1 MKSKKIVSSFALNKN
16 CKLTHAKTAEI
27 NDQDETDMDWNDD
40 FDNWSSEDYLAYGV
54 MPDDYEFSGNTE
66 YGDAT
71 DGNGTTEGSD
81 ATEGSGDL
89 NEESSEDPQKAIDK
103 NKEELPKSSNLEE
116 DRQKREKHFKK
127 QSWRSAVLRKEAKSK
142 GKEDIKD
149 SLDLENS
156 EPRTGNIE
164 FEEEKDQIEGDE
176 TMIDV
181 KKEQRPI
188 FVEMRWP
195 TASDWNDDNVTAAE
209 DTLVS
214 LVNNN

>member
-1 MKSKKIVSSFALNKN
+1 MKSKKIVSSFAPNKN
-16 CKLTHAKTAEI
+16 YELTRAKTAEI

-71 DGNGTTEGSD
+71 GGSD

-89 NEESSEDPQKAIDK
+89 NEESSEDPQGVIDK
-103 NKEELPKSSNLEE
+103 NKEELPKSSDLEE
-116 DRQKREKHFKK
+116 DRQRREKHFKK
-127 QSWRSAVLRKEAKSK
+127 HSWRSAVLRKKAKRK
-142 GKEDIKD
+142 GKEDIKE

-156 EPRTGNIE
+156 EPRNGNVEI
-164 FEEEKDQIEGDE
+164 EEEKDQIEGDE
-176 TMIDV
+176 TMTDV

>member
-1 MKSKKIVSSFALNKN
+1 
-16 CKLTHAKTAEI
+16 
-27 NDQDETDMDWNDD
+27 MDWNDD

-54 MPDDYEFSGNTE
+54 MPDDYEFSGNPE

-71 DGNGTTEGSD
+71 DGSG

-89 NEESSEDPQKAIDK
+89 NEESSEDQQGDIDK
-103 NKEELPKSSNLEE
+103 NKEELPKSSELEE
-116 DRQKREKHFKK
+116 DEQKREKHFQK
-127 QSWRSAVLRKEAKSK
+127 QSWRSAVLRKKAKRK
-142 GKEDIKD
+142 GKEDIKE
-149 SLDLENS
+149 SLDSENS
-156 EPRTGNIE
+156 EPRNGNIE
-164 FEEEKDQIEGDE
+164 IEEEKDQIGGDE
-176 TMIDV
+176 NMIDL

>member
-1 MKSKKIVSSFALNKN
+1 
-16 CKLTHAKTAEI
+16 
-27 NDQDETDMDWNDD
+27 MDWNDD

-54 MPDDYEFSGNTE
+54 MPDDYEFSGNPE

-71 DGNGTTEGSD
+71 DDSG
-81 ATEGSGDL
+81 AIEGSGDL

-127 QSWRSAVLRKEAKSK
+127 HSWRSAVLRKEAKSK

-149 SLDLENS
+149 SLDLENW

-176 TMIDV
+176 TMTDV

-214 LVNNN
+214 LVNDN

>member
-1 MKSKKIVSSFALNKN
+1 MN
-16 CKLTHAKTAEI
+16 
-27 NDQDETDMDWNDD
+27 WNDD

-54 MPDDYEFSGNTE
+54 MPDDYEFSGNPE

-71 DGNGTTEGSD
+71 GGSD

-89 NEESSEDPQKAIDK
+89 NEESSEDPQGDID
-103 NKEELPKSSNLEE
+103 EE
-116 DRQKREKHFKK
+116 DEQKREKHFKK
-127 QSWRSAVLRKEAKSK
+127 HSWRSAVLRKEAKRK
-142 GKEDIKD
+142 GKEDIKE
-149 SLDLENS
+149 SLDSENS
-156 EPRTGNIE
+156 EPRNGNIE
-164 FEEEKDQIEGDE
+164 IEEETDQIERDE
-176 TMIDV
+176 TMTDV

>member
-1 MKSKKIVSSFALNKN
+1 MKSKRIVSFAPNKN
-16 CKLTHAKTAEI
+16 YELTRAKTAEI
-27 NDQDETDMDWNDD
+27 NDQDLKDMDWNDD

-54 MPDDYEFSGNTE
+54 MPDDYEFSGNPE

-71 DGNGTTEGSD
+71 DGSG

-89 NEESSEDPQKAIDK
+89 NEESSEDQQGDIDR
-103 NKEELPKSSNLEE
+103 NKEELPKSSELEE
-116 DRQKREKHFKK
+116 DEQKREKHFQK
-127 QSWRSAVLRKEAKSK
+127 QSWRSAVLRKKAKRK
-142 GKEDIKD
+142 GKEDIKE
-149 SLDLENS
+149 SLDSENS
-156 EPRTGNIE
+156 EPRNGNIE
-164 FEEEKDQIEGDE
+164 IEEEKDQIGGDE
-176 TMIDV
+176 NMIDL

>member
-54 MPDDYEFSGNTE
+54 MPDDYEFSGNPE
-66 YGDAT
+66 YG
-71 DGNGTTEGSD
+71 D

-89 NEESSEDPQKAIDK
+89 NEESSEDQQGDIDK
-103 NKEELPKSSNLEE
+103 NKEELPKSSELEE
-116 DRQKREKHFKK
+116 DEQKREKHFQKH
-127 QSWRSAVLRKEAKSK
+127 SWRSAVLRKKTKRK
-142 GKEDIKD
+142 GKEDIKE
-149 SLDLENS
+149 SLDSENS
-156 EPRTGNIE
+156 EPRNGNIE
-164 FEEEKDQIEGDE
+164 IEEEKDQIEEDE
-176 TMIDV
+176 TMIDLMN
-181 KKEQRPI
+181 EQRPI

-195 TASDWNDDNVTAAE
+195 TAPDWNDDNVTAAE

>member
-1 MKSKKIVSSFALNKN
+1 MN
-16 CKLTHAKTAEI
+16 
-27 NDQDETDMDWNDD
+27 WNDD

-54 MPDDYEFSGNTE
+54 MPDDYEFSGNPE

-71 DGNGTTEGSD
+71 DGSG

-89 NEESSEDPQKAIDK
+89 NEESSEDPHGDIDK
-103 NKEELPKSSNLEE
+103 NKEELPKSSDLEE
-116 DRQKREKHFKK
+116 DLQKREKHFKK
-127 QSWRSAVLRKEAKSK
+127 HSWRSAVLRKKAKRK

-156 EPRTGNIE
+156 EPRTGSIE
-164 FEEEKDQIEGDE
+164 IEEEKDQMGGV
-176 TMIDV
+176 TMINV

>member
-1 MKSKKIVSSFALNKN
+1 
-16 CKLTHAKTAEI
+16 
-27 NDQDETDMDWNDD
+27 MDWNDD

-71 DGNGTTEGSD
+71 GGSD

-89 NEESSEDPQKAIDK
+89 NEESSEDPQGVIDK
-103 NKEELPKSSNLEE
+103 NKEELPKSSDFEE
-116 DRQKREKHFKK
+116 DRQRREKHFKK
-127 QSWRSAVLRKEAKSK
+127 HSWRSAVLRKKAKRK
-142 GKEDIKD
+142 GKEDIKE

-164 FEEEKDQIEGDE
+164 VEEEKDQKEGDE

>member
-27 NDQDETDMDWNDD
+27 NDQDEADMDWNDD

-71 DGNGTTEGSD
+71 GGSD

-89 NEESSEDPQKAIDK
+89 NEESSEDPQGVIDK
-103 NKEELPKSSNLEE
+103 NKEELPKSSDLEE
-116 DRQKREKHFKK
+116 DRQRREKHFKK
-127 QSWRSAVLRKEAKSK
+127 HSWRSAVLRKEAKRK
-142 GKEDIKD
+142 RKEDIKE

-156 EPRTGNIE
+156 EPRTGNIDVG
-164 FEEEKDQIEGDE
+164 EEKDQIEGDE
-176 TMIDV
+176 TMIDLM
-181 KKEQRPI
+181 KEQRPI

-209 DTLVS
+209 NALVS